1 MAERDSID
9 DELRDME
16 RRSERLEERIDET
29 RRDWERKKADDSVP
43 GAEGDPERA
52 AQNPPETDFPAKS

>member
-1 MAERDSID
+1 MAERDRID
-9 DELRDME
+9 AELDDME
-16 RRSERLEERIDET
+16 RRSERLEDQIDET

-52 AQNPPETDFPAKS
+52 AQEPETDLPGTP